1 MENKKSS
8 ESRRVNYSTFI
19 GKFFN
24 LILNLIFITMLSWF
38 LLTVYFCV
46 KKYFFNT
53 IYIEQEMDGIVRR
66 SAHVIS
72 SVRPELLGH
81 INHYFLKMNDV
92 ARVNINT
99 IFDSQLTNAILSLIL
114 GFFEIIILRGLIFI
128 LFLPV
133 FILIQFGFILDGLV
147 QRDIRKFKSAK
158 ESSFFFHR
166 ISTLAIVS
174 VSIGFFIYMVIPIF
188 ISPFSILIPM
198 TMFSALLTMLSIK
211 NFKKYI

>member
-1 MENKKSS
+1 MEKKHSS
-8 ESRRVNYSTFI
+8 QSRRIKYSTFI

-24 LILNLIFITMLSWF
+24 LILNLIFLTMLSWF

-53 IYIEQEMDGIVRR
+53 IYIEQEMDGIARR

-72 SVRPELLGH
+72 SVRPEVLAH
-81 INHYFLKMNDV
+81 INHYFYKMSDV
-92 ARVNINT
+92 AKVSINT
-99 IFDSQLTNAILSLIL
+99 IFDPLLTNTILILIL
-114 GFFEIIILRGLIFI
+114 GPFEIIILRGFIFI
-128 LFLPV
+128 LFLPI
-133 FILIQFGFILDGLV
+133 FILILFGFILDGLV
-147 QRDIRKFKSAK
+147 QRDIRKLKGAK

-166 ISTLAIVS
+166 VSTLAIVS
-174 VSIGFFIYMVIPIF
+174 VTIGFFIYMVIPIF

-198 TMFSALLTMLSIK
+198 TMFSAMLTMFSIK